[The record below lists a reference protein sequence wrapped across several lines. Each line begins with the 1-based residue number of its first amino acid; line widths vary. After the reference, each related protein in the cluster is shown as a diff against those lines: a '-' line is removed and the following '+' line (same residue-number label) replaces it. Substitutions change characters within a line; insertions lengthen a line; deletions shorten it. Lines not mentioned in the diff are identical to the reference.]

1 VTDRPCFYCGQSEP
15 DHVDGRCAQYRP
27 NNPDF
32 EETTMSEPYYEITV
46 VKHDVHPSVRDRHA
60 DAPAPVKVID
70 ATVLPQI
77 AGDILRAVADQI
89 APKKPVT
96 R

>member
-1 VTDRPCFYCGQSEP
+1 MSKRPCFFCGQAEP
-15 DHVDGRCAQYRP
+15 DHVDGRCERYQP

-32 EETTMSEPYYEITV
+32 EETTMTEPYYEINV
-46 VKHDVHPSVRDRHA
+46 VKHDVHPSVRDRQA
-60 DAPAPVKVID
+60 DAAAPVGVIS
-70 ATVLPQI
+70 ATVLPQL
-77 AGDILRAVADQI
+77 AGDILRATADQI